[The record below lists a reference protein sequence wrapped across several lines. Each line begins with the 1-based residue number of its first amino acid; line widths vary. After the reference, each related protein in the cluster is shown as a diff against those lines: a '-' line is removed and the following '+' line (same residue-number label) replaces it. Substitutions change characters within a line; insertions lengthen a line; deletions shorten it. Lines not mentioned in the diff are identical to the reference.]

1 MGSVTDTCYGTVEG
15 TSEEGGIHVFRGVP
29 FARAPVGAL
38 RFAPPAPPTPWTG
51 VRAAVEFGPVSHQ
64 SAIGLGFMGAGQQ
77 PQSED
82 CLSLNIWTPGLDTG
96 GRPVMVF
103 FHGGAFIIGAGS
115 EPLYDGRRLAQRG
128 DVVVVTANY
137 RLGALGYLAHP
148 CLRDSDTGACG
159 NWGLLDQVATLEWVH
174 DNIEA
179 FGGDPG
185 AVTIFGESAGS
196 GSVTTLMGTPL
207 ARGGFSRVIAESGTP
222 WVATADEAQGNAE
235 RLALLLGIDPDDAA
249 AWRTVPA
256 AGFVEAQQQLM
267 LSGRDGAGGLALD
280 SGMMAFR
287 PTVDGAVLP
296 ISPWDAVADGS
307 AAGVDLLIGS
317 NRDEMKLFNM
327 MDPGL
332 ADLDDDGLLERLAA
346 LLDDGETRRAVE
358 AYRTARHARGEPV
371 DASELWSAMVSDQFF
386 RAPAARFAALQANHT
401 ADIYAYLFCW
411 ESAIAALGSPHA
423 IELPFVFGT
432 FDVPMVDMFAGSGP
446 EAEGLCAVVQDAWL
460 AFVRTGDPSTDALGA
475 WPRYDPSRRTTMVL
489 GPECRSE
496 EGPAADELAVW
507 VAP

>member
-1 MGSVTDTCYGTVEG
+1 MSSVADTYYGTLEG
-15 TSEEGGIHVFRGVP
+15 TTEDGGIHVFRGVP
-29 FARAPVGAL
+29 FARAPVGPL
-38 RFAPPAPPTPWTG
+38 RFAPPAPPEPWTG
-51 VRAAVEFGPVSHQ
+51 VRAALEFGPVSHQ

-82 CLSLNIWTPGLDTG
+82 CLFLNVWTPGLDG
-96 GRPVMVF
+96 ARRPVMVF

-115 EPLYDGRRLAQRG
+115 EPLYDGRRLALRG

-137 RLGALGYLAHP
+137 RLGALGYLAP
-148 CLRDSDTGACG
+148 ACLRDGESGACG
-159 NWGLLDQVATLEWVH
+159 NWGLLDQVAVLEWVH
-174 DNIEA
+174 DNIEG

-185 AVTIFGESAGS
+185 TVTIFGESAGS
-196 GSVTTLMGTPL
+196 GSVTTLMGTPR
-207 ARGGFSRVIAESGTP
+207 ARGGFVRVIAESGTP

-235 RLALLLGIDPDDAA
+235 RLAGLLGIDATDAT
-249 AWRTVPA
+249 AWRGVPA
-256 AGFVEAQQQLM
+256 PSFVEAQQQLM
-267 LSGRDGAGGLALD
+267 LGAAGGGGVRLD

-296 ISPWDAVADGS
+296 VSPWEAVAHGA

-346 LLDDGETRRAVE
+346 LLDGPDTRRAVE

-371 DASELWSAMVSDQFF
+371 DAKELWPAMVSDQFF
-386 RAPAARFAALQANHT
+386 RAPAGRFAALQAEHAVDT
-401 ADIYAYLFCW
+401 YAYLFCW
-411 ESAIAALGSPHA
+411 ESPIAALGSPHA

-432 FDVPMVDMFAGSGP
+432 FDVPMVDVFAGSGR
-446 EAEGLCAVVQDAWL
+446 EVERLCAVVQDAWL
-460 AFVRTGDPSTDALGA
+460 AFARTGDPATAALGP
-475 WPRYDPSRRTTMVL
+475 WPRYDPSHRTTMVL
-489 GPECRSE
+489 GPECRLE
-496 EGPAADELAVW
+496 EGPRAEELVVW
-507 VAP
+507 A